1 MLCESTGLSTKER
14 KAKRCIV
21 IKDFNDEL
29 LNLVMILDQ
38 IENIWLINEQQQIE
52 IDQLYDR
59 IWKFDEPIK
68 NLEILLEKKNVEC
81 SFAEEEIELIEATKE
96 KISELQAELECKQDL
111 INQDESESFEIFSD
125 LYDQRMEALYELY
138 LKEIKLEKLGVL
150 KTKIDKDKES
160 NNLDRLILVG

>member
-14 KAKRCIV
+14 KAKRCIM

-29 LNLVMILDQ
+29 LNLVMILDK

-68 NLEILLEKKNVEC
+68 NLEILLEKKML
-81 SFAEEEIELIEATKE
+81 SA
-96 KISELQAELECKQDL
+96 
-111 INQDESESFEIFSD
+111 
-125 LYDQRMEALYELY
+125 AL
-138 LKEIKLEKLGVL
+138 LKKK
-150 KTKIDKDKES
+150 
-160 NNLDRLILVG
+160 

>member
-1 MLCESTGLSTKER
+1 MLCESTGLSAKER

-68 NLEILLEKKNVEC
+68 NLEILLEKKML
-81 SFAEEEIELIEATKE
+81 SA
-96 KISELQAELECKQDL
+96 
-111 INQDESESFEIFSD
+111 
-125 LYDQRMEALYELY
+125 AL
-138 LKEIKLEKLGVL
+138 LKKK
-150 KTKIDKDKES
+150 
-160 NNLDRLILVG
+160 